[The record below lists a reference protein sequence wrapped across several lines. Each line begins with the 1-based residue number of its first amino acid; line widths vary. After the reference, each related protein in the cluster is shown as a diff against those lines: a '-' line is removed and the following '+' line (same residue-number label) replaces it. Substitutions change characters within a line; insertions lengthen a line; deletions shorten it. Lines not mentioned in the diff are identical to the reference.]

1 MMNNH
6 DVNKLIED
14 ALSASP
20 SRDTFKNQLLQDST
34 AVFVR
39 DRAFKRRLRMTGL
52 ILMILLVT
60 TTAFISGRLSVSER
74 IANQQVTVQSI
85 NEDNEGVRVSKDLVA
100 WLDAARFFTRL
111 GMDER
116 AALSYKQA
124 SDLIPYDMPPIN
136 QQAGL
141 ETQSLYSSVGRTDAS
156 LEQIRST
163 TVLNT
168 RDREYGLPNE
178 MLSKMTTQHFWRLE
192 P

>member
-1 MMNNH
+1 MSNH

-14 ALSASP
+14 ALNASP
-20 SRDTFKNQLLQDST
+20 SSDAFKSQLLHDTT

-39 DRAFKRRLRMTGL
+39 DRTFKRRLRMTGL
-52 ILMILLVT
+52 VVAILLVT
-60 TTAFISGRLSVSER
+60 TAAFFSGRLSVSER
-74 IANQQVTVQSI
+74 ITNQQVAVRTAG
-85 NEDNEGVRVSKDLVA
+85 EDKESVRVSKDMVV
-100 WLDAARFFTRL
+100 WLDAARFFTQL

-124 SDLIPYDMPPIN
+124 SELIPYDIPPVN

-141 ETQSLYSSVGRTDAS
+141 GIQSLYSTISPTEAPV
-156 LEQIRST
+156 EQVRSKAI
-163 TVLNT
+163 LN
-168 RDREYGLPNE
+168 DWGLPNE